1 VEIHAGRYST
11 GAALVEDG
19 AESHTPIRLQSPLK
33 HLEIAQLIA
42 VTSEHLSRLLNQLE
56 QDGLRRRRKGWVI
69 IQDPRKLWHL
79 PDVISINTGLDLD
92 Q

>member
-1 VEIHAGRYST
+1 
-11 GAALVEDG
+11 
-19 AESHTPIRLQSPLK
+19 LK

-56 QDGLRRRRKGWVI
+56 QDGLLRRRKGWVI

-92 Q
+92 QWQGWWG